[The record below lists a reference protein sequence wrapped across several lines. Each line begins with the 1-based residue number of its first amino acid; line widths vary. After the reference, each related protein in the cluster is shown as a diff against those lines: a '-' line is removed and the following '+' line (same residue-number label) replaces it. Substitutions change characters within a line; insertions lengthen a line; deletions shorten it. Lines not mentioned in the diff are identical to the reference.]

1 MLKRLFKYT
10 GYSTVDVKVSS
21 KDKTVKILLERKSN
35 KAFNCHRCSS
45 RLERLR
51 GHHRY
56 ELNELPVMDF
66 KTIVM
71 FWRYK
76 GWCSKCQKT
85 RNEHADFIAKES
97 PHYTQKYAW
106 WLGEMCEFSTVKQ
119 ASEFNGICQSAL
131 RNIDY
136 KRMRKMLQKYKI
148 PEVRWISVDEVYA
161 RRKSHYKGE
170 SRNSNFFTVITDLDT
185 RKVVWVSDSRDKK
198 GLDEFFLLIGREA
211 CSKIKVVAMDQHEA
225 YRASVNE
232 NCPNADV
239 VWDRFHIMQ
248 TFNEAVNDTRKHLH
262 SSLDKDDP
270 IKPLT
275 RGKYRFVFTKNKSS
289 RTSKDQKHLESVFK
303 MNSDFFRLELIREAM
318 VKFFESRDE
327 SEAKEVL
334 DQITY
339 WIYDA
344 KFIFLKRWVDKFHSK
359 WGIAKNY
366 FKYRVTTA
374 VSEGINNVIK
384 AVKRQ
389 AFGFRNMD
397 YFKLKI
403 MQRCGYL
410 NSKFINDY
418 QQLA

>member
-10 GYSTVDVKVSS
+10 GYSTVDVKISS

-35 KAFNCHRCSS
+35 KSFKCHACGS

-56 ELNELPVMDF
+56 ELKELPTMDY
-66 KTIVM
+66 KTSVI

-76 GWCSKCQKT
+76 GFCSKCQKT
-85 RNEHADFIAKES
+85 RNEHVDFIAKES

-106 WLGEMCEFSTVKQ
+106 WLGEMCEFSTIKQ
-119 ASEFNGICQSAL
+119 AAEFNDQSQSSL

-136 KRMRKMLQKYKI
+136 KRMRRMLQKYEI
-148 PEVRWISVDEVYA
+148 PKVRWISVDEVYA
-161 RRKSHYKGE
+161 RRKSTFKNE
-170 SRNSNFFTVITDLDT
+170 SRNAKFFTVITDLDT
-185 RKVVWVSDSRDKK
+185 RKVIWVSDSRDKE
-198 GLDEFFLLIGREA
+198 GLDEFFMLLGKEA
-211 CSKIKVVAMDQHEA
+211 CKEIRVVAMDQHEA
-225 YRASVNE
+225 YRSSVAE
-232 NCPNADV
+232 NCPNAEV

-248 TFNEAVNDTRKHLH
+248 SFNEAVNDTRKQLH
-262 SSLDKDDP
+262 DNLDNDDP

-289 RTSKDQKHLESVFK
+289 RSSKDQKHLESVFK
-303 MNSDFFRLELIREAM
+303 MNADFFRLELIREHMA
-318 VKFFESRDE
+318 KFFESKAE
-327 SEAKEVL
+327 EEAKEIL
-334 DQITY
+334 DQMTY
-339 WIYDA
+339 WIYEC
-344 KFIFLKRWVDKFHSK
+344 KFYFLKRWVDRFQSK
-359 WGIAKNY
+359 WHVAKNY

-389 AFGFRNMD
+389 AFGFRNMN

-418 QQLA
+418 KQLA